1 MSARECGAEV
11 KRGATPDPAVR
22 ARSGVRVCAAGDP
35 WRAPAIRHIH
45 EHYGNLSR
53 GYFPPGRPGQGWAGQ
68 GRRPALRSTEMM
80 DELDWAELSL
90 LSLAITRVTI
100 INHFI
105 ILHAHITHNLHL

>member
-53 GYFPPGRPGQGWAGQ
+53 GYFPPGWPGQGWAGRQ
-68 GRRPALRSTEMM
+68 RSTEMM

-90 LSLAITRVTI
+90 LSLASTRVTI
-100 INHFI
+100 INLLLQR
-105 ILHAHITHNLHL
+105 ILHII

>member
-45 EHYGNLSR
+45 EHYGNLSP
-53 GYFPPGRPGQGWAGQ
+53 GYFPPSRDD
-68 GRRPALRSTEMM
+68 TVTTDMM
-80 DELDWAELSL
+80 DEPQSARDSL
-90 LSLAITRVTI
+90 AQYWRCAVIKTANSLAISW
-100 INHFI
+100 
-105 ILHAHITHNLHL
+105 

>member
-53 GYFPPGRPGQGWAGQ
+53 GYFPPGWPGQGRAGGQ
-68 GRRPALRSTEMM
+68 RCSTEMM

-90 LSLAITRVTI
+90 LSLASTRVTI
-100 INHFI
+100 INLLLQR
-105 ILHAHITHNLHL
+105 ILHII

>member
-53 GYFPPGRPGQGWAGQ
+53 GYFPPGWPGQGRAGQGWAGGQ
-68 GRRPALRSTEMM
+68 RSTEMM

-90 LSLAITRVTI
+90 LSLASTRVTI
-100 INHFI
+100 INLLLQR
-105 ILHAHITHNLHL
+105 ILHII

>member
-53 GYFPPGRPGQGWAGQ
+53 GYFPPGWPGQGWAGGQ
-68 GRRPALRSTEMM
+68 RCSTEMM

-90 LSLAITRVTI
+90 LSLASTRVTI
-100 INHFI
+100 INLLLQR
-105 ILHAHITHNLHL
+105 ILHII